1 MAKKVFI
8 GVGHG
13 GRDFG
18 AVKYAVEKDLNLV
31 MALACRDYLVANGV
45 EVQMSRTK
53 DEDDDIAQE
62 VRECNAY
69 APDLAIDVHNN
80 AGGGDGFEVFH
91 TIHGG
96 IGKTLAQNIEAEVKK
111 IGQNSR
117 GIKVRKN
124 KNGKDYYMFIRQTK
138 CPAVIVEG
146 VFVDNQTDLAIADS
160 KQKQQAFGRAYG
172 KGILKTLGLSEV
184 TSPPSQKTDDSALY
198 LVQLGAFKNRKNA
211 EALVKEL
218 KVKGYQAIIKEQR

>member
-80 AGGGDGFEVFH
+80 AGF
-91 TIHGG
+91 
-96 IGKTLAQNIEAEVKK
+96 
-111 IGQNSR
+111 
-117 GIKVRKN
+117 
-124 KNGKDYYMFIRQTK
+124 
-138 CPAVIVEG
+138 P
-146 VFVDNQTDLAIADS
+146 
-160 KQKQQAFGRAYG
+160 
-172 KGILKTLGLSEV
+172 
-184 TSPPSQKTDDSALY
+184 
-198 LVQLGAFKNRKNA
+198 
-211 EALVKEL
+211 
-218 KVKGYQAIIKEQR
+218 

>member
-96 IGKTLAQNIEAEVKK
+96 VGKTLAQNIEAEVKK

-124 KNGKDYYMFIRQTK
+124 KNGKDYYMFIR
-138 CPAVIVEG
+138 
-146 VFVDNQTDLAIADS
+146 
-160 KQKQQAFGRAYG
+160 
-172 KGILKTLGLSEV
+172 
-184 TSPPSQKTDDSALY
+184 
-198 LVQLGAFKNRKNA
+198 
-211 EALVKEL
+211 
-218 KVKGYQAIIKEQR
+218 